1 MVCCFSS
8 GRSNKRSIVF
18 LIAGLVIGFFL
29 AELFLYSTNCKPGAC
44 LTYYEHYVGN
54 NIRHS
59 SELAEQGHE
68 NVSENNSVAAELFS
82 KVRILCWIMTTPENH
97 QTKAIH
103 VHRTWGRRCNKLIFM
118 STTMDKEL
126 DTVVL
131 PIAEGRNRLWGK
143 TKAAFKYIY
152 EKHIN
157 DADWFF
163 KADDDTYTIV
173 ENLRFMLY
181 PYNPETPVYFG
192 CKFKPFVK
200 QGYMSGGA
208 GYVLSREAVRRF
220 VREGLPNPQMCQEH
234 DEGEED
240 VELGLCLE
248 NVNVLAGDSRDSIGR
263 GRFFPFE
270 PEEHLLPPQHEKNY
284 WYWNYIY
291 YKTDEV
297 SSYCLLL
304 KQNNGRSNLS
314 IGS

>member
-1 MVCCFSS
+1 MFLRYL

-18 LIAGLVIGFFL
+18 LIAGLIVGFFL
-29 AELFLYSTNCKPGAC
+29 AEFFLYSTNSKQGAC

-54 NIRHS
+54 NIRYS
-59 SELAEQGHE
+59 SKLVEQGDEDVIE
-68 NVSENNSVAAELFS
+68 NSSVAAELFG

-131 PIAEGRNRLWGK
+131 PMAEGRNRLWGK

-152 EKHIN
+152 ENHIN
-157 DADWFF
+157 DADWFL

-220 VREGLPNPQMCQEH
+220 VREALPNPQLCQER

-240 VELGLCLE
+240 VELGLCME
-248 NVNVLAGDSRDSIGR
+248 NVKVLAGDSRDSIGR

-270 PEEHLLPPQHEKNY
+270 PEEHLLPPHNEKNY
-284 WYWNYIY
+284 WYWQYIY

-297 SSYCLLL
+297 RSYCLLL
-304 KQNNGRSNLS
+304 KKN
-314 IGS
+314 